1 MTHQMCCKGGSATIT
16 EWPLLDKGICVKTT
30 IRQITPNTTNDL
42 GIISYPTMG
51 ILIDSRKDLKY
62 ITLLDLLELV
72 GHIWFITRYLED
84 AYIMLQIT
92 DLRHKYQNN

>member
-1 MTHQMCCKGGSATIT
+1 
-16 EWPLLDKGICVKTT
+16 
-30 IRQITPNTTNDL
+30 
-42 GIISYPTMG
+42 MG

-92 DLRHKYQNN
+92 DLRHKYQNNW